1 MRFISNLSQET
12 QKILRRFYQQSRNH
26 RVRQRA
32 HCILLSFQGM
42 TIDNLLKVFHTDRL
56 TISHWLNAW
65 EERHLAGLYD
75 HKRPGRP
82 QKLTAEEPQKIP
94 QYIEQYPKDL
104 KKVVHVLEQETHK
117 SVSTKTVKRFFLKSA
132 LAGKGSENLQQKSQ
146 IRKNMHKGNP

>member
-42 TIDNLLKVFHTDRL
+42 TIDNLIKVFNTDRL

-65 EERHLAGLYD
+65 EERHLSGLYD

-82 QKLTAEEPQKIP
+82 QKLTVEEQQKIP
-94 QYIEQYPKDL
+94 QYVEQYPQNL
-104 KKVVHVLEQETHK
+104 KKVAHVIEQETHK
-117 SVSTKTVKRFFLKSA
+117 SVSTKTIKRFIKKNVLP
-132 LAGKGSENLQQKSQ
+132 GKGSENLQQNTR
-146 IRKNMHKGNP
+146 IRKSMRKANP